1 MKDKEYYNYMIADII
16 LTLTE
21 NKFKALYKNKLI
33 LTDATREDILN
44 LFSQTVTLD
53 ATQTAVIYTSEDG
66 MREESV
72 IVKTNPFVWNKLF

>member
-44 LFSQTVTLD
+44 LFSQIVTLD

>member
-44 LFSQTVTLD
+44 LFSQTVTLSE
-53 ATQTAVIYTSEDG
+53 TETVIIYSSEDG
-66 MREESV
+66 SREESV
-72 IVKTNPFVWNKLF
+72 VIKTNPFIHI